1 MTLCRAGGKGGLKGE
16 IYTQVS
22 SMCPHSFN
30 EYWILFALLVNVQIV
45 AVQSNFLIVFPTLLL
60 FKLVRQLWS
69 PRTLSNAL

>member
-1 MTLCRAGGKGGLKGE
+1 MTLCRAGGNGGLKGE

-22 SMCPHSFN
+22 SKCSHSFN